1 MAIET
6 NRTKQLKALANAFPV
21 ANQETANQLQAGRQL
36 QLQQT
41 IGQMQPQVASTI
53 APAQQIGAQQAQAAG
68 AIQAQQAKD
77 NAAAQ
82 TQVGQMGLQ
91 EQGRQFREA
100 AQQREITTQ
109 RLIQQNMNSLAQL
122 DEKLKNQLL
131 DKQMSFDKDKAG
143 QFIISTQQMEDYN
156 MLHAKSVEEFN
167 NKNQIMN
174 QANQRKA
181 QLLDREYKLIEQA
194 LVNEQKR
201 EESKNKHEQIKI
213 LTEAR
218 NNKLRQ
224 IEAQK
229 AKQASRM
236 ARNKAIGG
244 MGFAVI
250 AAAAAPFTGGA
261 SLLAVPAAYSMGE
274 GVATLGT
281 AKGVF

>member
-6 NRTKQLKALANAFPV
+6 NRTKQLKALANAFPI

-77 NAAAQ
+77 TAAAQ
-82 TQVGQMGLQ
+82 TQLGQMGLQ
-91 EQGRQFREA
+91 EQGRQIREA

-109 RLIQQNMNSLAQL
+109 RLMQQNMNSLAQL

-143 QFIISTQQMEDYN
+143 QYVLSTQQLEDYN
-156 MLHAKSVEEFN
+156 MLHANSVEEFN
-167 NKNQIMN
+167 NKAQIIN
-174 QANQRKA
+174 QALQRKS

-229 AKQASRM
+229 AKQANRM
-236 ARNKAIGG
+236 ARNKALGG
-244 MGFAVI
+244 IILGGLT
-250 AAAAAPFTGGA
+250 AAAAPFTGGA
-261 SLLAVPAAYSMGE
+261 SLYAVPAAISLGE
-274 GVATLGT
+274 GLTTLGT